1 MPLIFTK
8 ISSHCRSRFARSQNA
23 SPRALVRI
31 SKWRNPF
38 AAIAGLTLVFGTLS
52 AISPQSAGA
61 QSAALTVNMSLE
73 VPAGTTQLNLPT
85 FSPGRL
91 IVQVANTG
99 TTAVVNQPMVMRIAH
114 QPDVILTV
122 SDGTGN
128 VGIVDQA
135 SGAWY
140 HTVALIP
147 AGAQATYVLTFV
159 KYCPGRWSIAVRI
172 GDRLASSVAQWTGPA
187 DPRCGADELV
197 NPPSPSFYQLP
208 WPPTSP
214 TSTVPSTIVSPS
226 STVTLPANSS
236 GVATTIAGSS
246 GTTRNP
252 SAPPTLIQ
260 LTLGQSTASTSTP
273 TSTTAST
280 ASTVALGA
288 TSSTV
293 FGASTTRPG
302 SSTIPASTT
311 STTRSGPTTTVVIF
325 CKTVSGKRY
334 CAPLSSTYK
343 PGQKKATELKPT
355 TTKKKKKK

>member
-1 MPLIFTK
+1 MPLIFKK
-8 ISSHCRSRFARSQNA
+8 ILAHSRSRFTRSQHA
-23 SPRALVRI
+23 GHRAFLRLRK
-31 SKWRNPF
+31 SRKPF
-38 AAIAGLTLVFGTLS
+38 AALAGLTLFIGTLS
-52 AISPQSAGA
+52 AISPQTAGA
-61 QSAALTVNMSLE
+61 QSAALNVNMSLE
-73 VPAGTTQLNLPT
+73 VPAGATQLNLPT

-99 TTAVVNQPMVMRIAH
+99 TTPVVNQPMVMRIAN

-135 SGAWY
+135 TGAWY
-140 HTVALIP
+140 HTVASIP
-147 AGAQATYVLTFV
+147 PGASATYVLTFV

-197 NPPSPSFYQLP
+197 SPPSQSFYQLP
-208 WPPTSP
+208 WPPTTP
-214 TSTVPSTIVSPS
+214 TSTSTSSIVPPVSS
-226 STVTLPANSS
+226 ATSPANNASL
-236 GVATTIAGSS
+236 TTIATSVVP
-246 GTTRNP
+246 TTRNL

-260 LTLGQSTASTSTP
+260 LTLGQSTATATSTSLP
-273 TSTTAST
+273 PASTTL
-280 ASTVALGA
+280 LGA

-293 FGASTTRPG
+293 FGATSTRPPSTT
-302 SSTIPASTT
+302 TPASTT

-334 CAPLSSTYK
+334 CAPLSSAYK
-343 PGQKKATELKPT
+343 PGQKKATEIKPT